1 MEEEGKTSGDMSFNP
16 ATERLD
22 TLLSGMAAV
31 AKEALK
37 LYYRCIKPY
46 WHSVTLTGRVSYAA
60 RLRGARDRIK
70 GAVGGDR

>member
-1 MEEEGKTSGDMSFNP
+1 MSFNP

-22 TLLSGMAAV
+22 TLLSGIAAV

-46 WHSVTLTGRVSYAA
+46 YHSAKLTGHVSHAFGCA
-60 RLRGARDRIK
+60 
-70 GAVGGDR
+70 GGMLA

>member
-1 MEEEGKTSGDMSFNP
+1 MEEEGKTSEDMSFNP

-31 AKEALK
+31 AKGVLK

-46 WHSVTLTGRVSYAA
+46 YHSVTLTGCVFYAT
-60 RLRGARDRIK
+60 RLHGARDRIK
-70 GAVGGDR
+70 GALGKDR